1 MSSNPLVPQ
10 PPTLLGNKT
19 QNPTNFNDIC
29 QETNTQTEEKKPSV
43 ILCHYCFKE
52 QKEYLIC
59 KQCKKNFCIDCFNEI
74 NKCHFE
80 ILSSRIIKILISNAQ
95 MPLL

>member
-29 QETNTQTEEKKPSV
+29 QETNTQTEEKKT
-43 ILCHYCFKE
+43 
-52 QKEYLIC
+52 
-59 KQCKKNFCIDCFNEI
+59 FCYIM
-74 NKCHFE
+74 
-80 ILSSRIIKILISNAQ
+80 S
-95 MPLL
+95 LLF